1 MNNQQN
7 FMDDF
12 NDVDKDLSQ
21 LLQQTKLSKLTSHN
35 PLEKI
40 KRNLLIN
47 MIFGFVICGI
57 YIFIISY
64 FKIWQVQIAIS
75 IVLIFSLWALYTAW
89 IQYKKIE
96 THVPLNRSLLV
107 ELKQHYNSINHW
119 IASQQKV
126 AIVIYPISATGGFI
140 LGGVMGSGK
149 SVEIIMSKP
158 IILIA
163 LAIALI
169 ILVPACYY
177 LAKWMSN
184 YSFGKHL
191 KTLAQNIK
199 DLEAEK

>member
-7 FMDDF
+7 WKDDL
-12 NDVDKDLSQ
+12 NVDDDLLK

-35 PLEKI
+35 PLQKI

-47 MIFGFVICGI
+47 MIYGVLICFI
-57 YIFIISY
+57 YLFIIFY
-64 FKIWQVQIAIS
+64 FQIWQVQIAIS

-89 IQYKKIE
+89 IQYKKID
-96 THVPLNRSLLV
+96 TSHPLNSSLLV
-107 ELKQHYNSINHW
+107 ELKRNYDSINHW
-119 IASQQKV
+119 IKSQQKV
-126 AIVIYPISATGGFI
+126 AIAIYPISATGGFM

-149 SVEIIMSKP
+149 SVEVIMSKP

-163 LAIALI
+163 LAITLI

-191 KTLAQNIK
+191 KSLQQNIK